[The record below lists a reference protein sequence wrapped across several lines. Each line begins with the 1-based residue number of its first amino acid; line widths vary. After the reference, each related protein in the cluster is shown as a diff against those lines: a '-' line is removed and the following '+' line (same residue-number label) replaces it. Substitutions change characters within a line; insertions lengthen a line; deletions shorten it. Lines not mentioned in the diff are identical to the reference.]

1 MKKITLF
8 FIFSLVL
15 VLIPSSYSFEPEKG
29 FYVEY
34 RVYGYPEDP
43 YPSSAFALLK
53 EHQEWDIKYLYIKD
67 MVYKY
72 QVQDIKNNIAYIRIC
87 FEGTALGDGHNIT
100 GQRAVPFKRIFDI
113 KVDLNTL
120 EMVDENGAWGKWLF
134 WIKLGSYNRREHTI
148 MKNWNDHGEV
158 KGWIYGP
165 YENEVLYS
173 ILHSPYVNNTTNFF
187 RIDTLKKVKIEKDY
201 TVIYPSFKEYGIVT
215 SYKDYKTPE
224 GTIRS
229 GGYGGYYL
237 DEIVIGISMGG
248 GKVCEKTYDPGLNT
262 SIYYTEDGLFIETLG
277 SYWID
282 DFVDQKLGIVV
293 LQPGNNLFLT
303 DYGVSD
309 DILIEEPTPENQRT
323 SFEKEIEQMLGR
335 SPKDSEGTV
344 TTETPSTPPE
354 TQTTEP
360 PEQKSEIPAP
370 TTTQPQEDTENN
382 TTLYYVAPL
391 LIVMI
396 IAVFIVLREKR

>member
-1 MKKITLF
+1 MKKIFGVMIIITVF
-8 FIFSLVL
+8 VL
-15 VLIPSSYSFEPEKG
+15 ALPSFYSFEPEKG

-53 EHQEWDIKYLYIKD
+53 EHQEWGIKYLYIKD

-113 KVDLNTL
+113 KVNLNTL
-120 EMVDENGAWGKWLF
+120 EMIDDNGDSWGKWLF
-134 WIKLGSYNRREHTI
+134 WINLGSYNWKEYTI

-158 KGWIYGP
+158 KGWLYGP

-173 ILHSPYVNNTTNFF
+173 VLHSPYVNNTTNFF

-201 TVIYPSFKEYGIVT
+201 TAIYPAFKDYGIVT

-282 DFVDQKLGIVV
+282 DFIDRLGIVV

-303 DYGVSD
+303 DYCVSD
-309 DILIEEPTPENQRT
+309 DILIEDPKPEYQRT
-323 SFEKEIEQMLGR
+323 SFEKEVEMMVGKNE
-335 SPKDSEGTV
+335 PE
-344 TTETPSTPPE
+344 ETPPKTENPPE
-354 TQTTEP
+354 TTEP
-360 PEQKSEIPAP
+360 PEQKSETPTP
-370 TTTQPQEDTENN
+370 TTAQPNN
-382 TTLYYVAPL
+382 TEETNILYYIAPL
-391 LIVMI
+391 LVVAF
-396 IAVFIVLREKR
+396 IAVFLVLKEKR

>member
-1 MKKITLF
+1 MLWNRKIKNYFKRKYKEMINMKKIFGMIIITVF
-8 FIFSLVL
+8 VL
-15 VLIPSSYSFEPEKG
+15 ALPSFYSFKPEKG
-29 FYVEY
+29 FYAEY
-34 RVYGYPEDP
+34 RVYEYPNSPTET
-43 YPSSAFALLK
+43 FALLR
-53 EHQEWDIKYLYIKD
+53 EHKEWDIKYIYIDD
-67 MVYKY
+67 MIYKY
-72 QVQDIKNNIAYIRIC
+72 QILGIKNNIAYIRIC
-87 FEGTALGDGHNIT
+87 FEGTALGEGHNIT

-113 KVDLNTL
+113 KINLNTL
-120 EMVDENGAWGKWLF
+120 EMTDENGDPWGKWLF
-134 WIKLGSYNRREHTI
+134 LIPLGSYDHKKYTI

-201 TVIYPSFKEYGIVT
+201 TYGIVT
-215 SYKDYKTPE
+215 SYKDYRTPE

-248 GKVCEKTYDPGLNT
+248 GKTCEKTYDPGLNT

-293 LQPGNNLFLT
+293 LQTGNPLFLT
-303 DYGVSD
+303 DYGVSRCWEGLLRTQK
-309 DILIEEPTPENQRT
+309 ILSLQKHHQPLQKLQRLRNLQSKNQKLPYPRQHNR
-323 SFEKEIEQMLGR
+323 KKI
-335 SPKDSEGTV
+335 
-344 TTETPSTPPE
+344 
-354 TQTTEP
+354 
-360 PEQKSEIPAP
+360 QKIILCC
-370 TTTQPQEDTENN
+370 
-382 TTLYYVAPL
+382 TTLFLYS
-391 LIVMI
+391 
-396 IAVFIVLREKR
+396 

>member
-1 MKKITLF
+1 MKKIFGVMIIITVF
-8 FIFSLVL
+8 VL
-15 VLIPSSYSFEPEKG
+15 ALPSFYSFEPEKG
-29 FYVEY
+29 FYAEY
-34 RVYGYPEDP
+34 RVYEYPEDP

-53 EHQEWDIKYLYIKD
+53 EHQEWGIKYLYIKD

-113 KVDLNTL
+113 KVNLNTL
-120 EMVDENGAWGKWLF
+120 EMIDDNGDSWGKWLF
-134 WIKLGSYNRREHTI
+134 WINLGSYNWKEYTI

-158 KGWIYGP
+158 KGWLYGP

-173 ILHSPYVNNTTNFF
+173 VLHSPYVNNTTNFF

-201 TVIYPSFKEYGIVT
+201 TAIYPAFKDYGIVT

-293 LQPGNNLFLT
+293 LQTGNPLFLT
-303 DYGVSD
+303 DYGVSND
-309 DILIEEPTPENQRT
+309 TLIEEPKPEYQRT
-323 SFEKEIEQMLGR
+323 SFKEEVEMMVGKNE
-335 SPKDSEGTV
+335 PE
-344 TTETPSTPPE
+344 ETPPKTENPPE
-354 TQTTEP
+354 TTEP
-360 PEQKSEIPAP
+360 PEQKSETPTP
-370 TTTQPQEDTENN
+370 TTAQPNN
-382 TTLYYVAPL
+382 TEETNILYYIAPL
-391 LIVMI
+391 LVVAF
-396 IAVFIVLREKR
+396 IAVFLVLKEKR